1 MSSRSLVNL
10 VSLSRIPIA
19 FLFLISFKPESTFL
33 YASAGLATIAFL
45 TDIADGYLAR
55 RLRVASVQ
63 GRHVDSLSD
72 KAFYI
77 AVIVTFHDNEL
88 LGLIISWALLVRE
101 IGLYVSR
108 IIYAAKIDR
117 LDKTRFYTKTHGY
130 FLYVVIIMGFVEM
143 FLRAYGVTSPIG
155 PLYMYIQFFA
165 WISLAFGLASIAAFL
180 KLE

>member
-1 MSSRSLVNL
+1 

-19 FLFLISFKPESTFL
+19 FLFLISFKPDSTFL
-33 YASAGLATIAFL
+33 YLSVSLAIIAFL

-55 RLRVASVQ
+55 RLRVASVE

-77 AVIVTFHDNEL
+77 AVIVTYHDNGL
-88 LGLIISWALLVRE
+88 LGLIVSWALLVRE

-108 IIYAAKIDR
+108 IIYVSKIDR

-130 FLYVVIIMGFVEM
+130 FLYAVIILGFIEM
-143 FLRAYGVTSPIG
+143 FLRVYGVTSPIG
-155 PLYMYIQFFA
+155 PLYMYIQFAA